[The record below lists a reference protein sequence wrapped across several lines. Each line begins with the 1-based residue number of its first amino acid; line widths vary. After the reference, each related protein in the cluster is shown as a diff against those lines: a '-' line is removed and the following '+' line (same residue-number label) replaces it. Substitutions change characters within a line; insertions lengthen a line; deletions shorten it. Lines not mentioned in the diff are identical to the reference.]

1 MHEKRNEIM
10 TQRGAN
16 FSRRSFLRSAMMA
29 GGAAL
34 FSNPVSGADSDTP
47 SRPRLKGNRFL
58 TFNTVVRV
66 NQIEVSR
73 DRNAGED
80 EGTLHTL
87 ASVRQL
93 RECFARGFPGG
104 RMSWAFSWLALQDQR
119 PNYQAIR
126 KQVLE
131 YHHSYGDEITF
142 IPGGYFAPMYNRR
155 EQVNRDLHDAL
166 KLVSE
171 MVGGEYRPRS
181 VVAGYLAAENLRYLA
196 EREGIYVAQGNIWSQ
211 YAVDIGDGDGSLSY
225 PYYPSREHFCKPA
238 QSQADFIDCVNLD
251 GWTMDFLAARRRGFD
266 GGFNSRMGVG
276 PIETV
281 FAHGPEKGLRQ
292 MIETTAVHYD
302 SGFTL
307 NGFAWVTNCWE
318 VCLLPRAID
327 SLTLWLQEV
336 RRRWPATLCVT
347 QGEFGLAW
355 RRHFPNNDQVDYRF
369 VERGTGI
376 GGSDADKE
384 IRWFMNRDFRLALLR
399 DWKNNGPEQVIDFTR
414 YDLPAQE
421 PPDATSDKPARNWS
435 ALNRIN
441 QKGTR
446 PQDKPVLLA
455 ELPTGDRDFIRRRH
469 PELLQS

>member
-1 MHEKRNEIM
+1 
-10 TQRGAN
+10 
-16 FSRRSFLRSAMMA
+16 MA

-34 FSNPVSGADSDTP
+34 LSNPVFGTGSGTP
-47 SRPRLKGNRFL
+47 ALPKLMGNRFL

-73 DRNAGED
+73 DRNAGDD
-80 EGTLHTL
+80 EAALHTV
-87 ASVRQL
+87 AGVRQL
-93 RECFARGFPGG
+93 RESFERGFPGG
-104 RMSWAFSWLALQDQR
+104 RMTWAFSWLALQDPR

-126 KQVLE
+126 KQVRE
-131 YHHSYGDEITF
+131 YHQRCGDEVTF
-142 IPGGYFAPMYNRR
+142 IPGGYFAPMHNRR

-166 KLVSE
+166 KLVSK
-171 MVGGEYRPRS
+171 MVGGGYRPRS

-196 EREGIYVAQGNIWSQ
+196 EREGIHVAQGNIWSQ
-211 YAVDIGDGDGSLSY
+211 YAIDNGDGDGSLSY

-238 QSQADFIDCVNLD
+238 QGRADFIDCVNLD
-251 GWTMDFLAARRRGFD
+251 GWTMDFLAARRRGFE

-276 PIETV
+276 PLETV
-281 FAHGPEKGLRQ
+281 FAHGPERGLRQ
-292 MIETTAVHYD
+292 MIETCAVHYD
-302 SGFTL
+302 SGVAL
-307 NGFAWVTNCWE
+307 NGFGWVTDCWE
-318 VCLLPRAID
+318 VCLLPKAID
-327 SLTLWLQEV
+327 CLALWFQEI

-355 RRHFPNNDQVDYRF
+355 RRHFQNNDQVDYRF

-399 DWKNNGPEQVIDFTR
+399 DWKTNGPEQVIDFTR

-421 PPDATSDKPARNWS
+421 PPDASSDKPARNWS
-435 ALNRIN
+435 LMNRIN
-441 QKGTR
+441 QKATR

-455 ELPTGDRDFIRRRH
+455 ELPAADRDVIRRRH
-469 PELLQS
+469 PELLPS

>member
-1 MHEKRNEIM
+1 MM
-10 TQRGAN
+10 TPHDAS
-16 FSRRSFLRSAMMA
+16 FSRRSFLKSAMMA
-29 GGAAL
+29 GGATLLCNPL
-34 FSNPVSGADSDTP
+34 FAADSDAP
-47 SRPRLKGNRFL
+47 PLPKLKGNRFL

-73 DRNAGED
+73 DHNAGED
-80 EGTLHTL
+80 EGTIHTL
-87 ASVRQL
+87 ESVRKL
-93 RECFARGFPGG
+93 RDCFERGFPGG
-104 RMSWAFSWLALQDQR
+104 RMTWAFSWLALQDPR

-126 KQVLE
+126 KEVVE
-131 YHHSYGDEITF
+131 YHHRYGDEITF
-142 IPGGYFAPMYNRR
+142 IPG
-155 EQVNRDLHDAL
+155 LT
-166 KLVSE
+166 
-171 MVGGEYRPRS
+171 
-181 VVAGYLAAENLRYLA
+181 
-196 EREGIYVAQGNIWSQ
+196 EREGVHVAQANIWSQ
-211 YAVDIGDGDGSLSY
+211 YAIDNGDGDGSLSY
-225 PYYPSREHFCKPA
+225 PYYPSRQHFCKPA
-238 QSQADFIDCVNLD
+238 QTQSDLIDCVNLD

-266 GGFNSRMGVG
+266 GGYNSRMGVG

-281 FAHGPEKGLRQ
+281 FAHGAEKGLRQ
-292 MIETTAVHYD
+292 MVETTAVHFD

-318 VCLLPRAID
+318 ISLLPRSID
-327 SLTLWLQEV
+327 SLTAWLQEI

-355 RRHFPNNDQVDYRF
+355 RQQSPTNDQVDYRF

-399 DWKNNGPEQVIDFTR
+399 DWKANGPERVIDFTR

-421 PPDATSDKPARNWS
+421 PPDATPDKPARNWS
-435 ALNRIN
+435 IMNRIN

-455 ELPTGDRDFIRRRH
+455 ELPAEDRELIRRRH
-469 PELLQS
+469 PELLKS

>member
-1 MHEKRNEIM
+1 M
-10 TQRGAN
+10 TQCDAN
-16 FSRRSFLRSAMMA
+16 LSRRSFLKSAMMA

-34 FSNPVSGADSDTP
+34 LAKPVFGADSDEP
-47 SRPRLKGNRFL
+47 SLPKLKGNRFI
-58 TFNTVVRV
+58 TFNTVIRV

-87 ASVRQL
+87 ESVRKL
-93 RECFARGFPGG
+93 RDCFERGFPGG
-104 RMSWAFSWLALQDQR
+104 RMTWAFSWLALQDQR

-126 KQVLE
+126 KQVRE
-131 YHHSYGDEITF
+131 YHHDYGDEITF

-155 EQVNRDLHDAL
+155 EQVNRDLRDAL
-166 KLVSE
+166 KLISE
-171 MVGGEYRPRS
+171 MVGSGYRPRS
-181 VVAGYLAAENLRYLA
+181 VVAGYLAAENLRYLS
-196 EREGIYVAQGNIWSQ
+196 EREGIHVAQGNIWSQ
-211 YAVDIGDGDGSLSY
+211 YAIDNGDGDGSLSY
-225 PYYPSREHFCKPA
+225 PYYPSRQHFCKPA
-238 QSQADFIDCVNLD
+238 QSQADLIDCVNLD
-251 GWTMDFLAARRRGFD
+251 GWTMDFLAARRQGFA

-292 MIETTAVHYD
+292 MVETTAVHFD
-302 SGFTL
+302 TGFTL

-318 VCLLPRAID
+318 VCLVPRSID
-327 SLTLWLQEV
+327 SLTLWLQEI
-336 RRRWPATLCVT
+336 RRRWPTTLCVT

-355 RRHFPNNDQVDYRF
+355 RRQLQTNDQVDYRF
-369 VERGTGI
+369 VQRGTGI

-399 DWKNNGPEQVIDFTR
+399 DWKTKGPEQVIDFTR

-421 PPDATSDKPARNWS
+421 PPDPTPDKPSRNWS
-435 ALNRIN
+435 VMNRIN

-446 PQDKPVLLA
+446 PQDKPVLLP
-455 ELPTGDRDFIRRRH
+455 ELPAEDRNFIGRRH
-469 PELLQS
+469 PELLKG